1 MRSSRKRT
9 SMLFRMLVRAAML
22 RKRTAASALAA
33 TIVAAT
39 AATAMLNLF
48 EDVQVKLQKEFR
60 SFGANIVVEST
71 QRGLP
76 AGSME
81 KINSVVAGRGLA
93 VPFAYAVARTSK
105 DQAIVVA
112 GVDFELARKLNPWWA
127 VSAWPRHSGE
137 ALAGRRAAQLL
148 TLSGNSLDLRY
159 EGRNVHLSLAGTLST
174 GAGEDS
180 RVYLS
185 MQDFRQWTGLAPSI
199 VEIAASGT
207 PEEINSVVGDLKQN
221 VREVEVR
228 PVRQVSDAEA
238 GIMAKTRST
247 LLFSV
252 IFIVS
257 TAALCVLATLMGWM
271 FDRRRDFATMKA
283 LGASDR
289 LISMF
294 VAGEAVVLGLAG
306 AIPGFA
312 LGVGIAAWIGRAN
325 FHAPVAPRLSMLPIV
340 LIGSILVTLLS
351 ALLPLRLLRRIQPA
365 MILRGE

>member
-1 MRSSRKRT
+1 
-9 SMLFRMLVRAAML
+9 
-22 RKRTAASALAA
+22 
-33 TIVAAT
+33 
-39 AATAMLNLF
+39 MLNLF

-71 QRGLP
+71 RGKLGP
-76 AGSME
+76 DALE
-81 KINSVVAGRGLA
+81 QINSVVAGRGLA
-93 VPFAYAVARTSK
+93 VPFAYGVARTTK
-105 DQAIVVA
+105 DEPIVVA
-112 GVDFELARKLNPWWA
+112 GVDFELARKLNPWWS
-127 VSAWPRHSGE
+127 VTAWPRNSGE
-137 ALAGRRAAQLL
+137 ALAGRRAAQLF

-207 PEEINSVVGDLKQN
+207 PDEINAVVRDLQRT
-221 VREVEVR
+221 VSGVEVR
-228 PVRQVSDAEA
+228 PVRQVSEAEA

-289 LISMF
+289 LIAMF
-294 VAGEAVVLGLAG
+294 VAGEATALGLAG

-312 LGVGIAAWIGRAN
+312 LGVGIAAWIGRAS
-325 FHAPVAPRLSMLPIV
+325 FHAPVAPRISMFPVV
-340 LIGSILVTLLS
+340 LVGSILVTLLS
-351 ALLPLRLLRRIQPA
+351 ALWPLRLLRRIQPA